1 MFAKMYIQ
9 IQMMHFSKINY
20 SYGEQRGAI
29 CARQATTTTPWH
41 NKHPIKEMWVT
52 KRLDIGPP
60 CKPTMVL

>member
-29 CARQATTTTPWH
+29 CARQARTTTPWH
-41 NKHPIKEMWVT
+41 NKHPIK
-52 KRLDIGPP
+52 KSGSLKD
-60 CKPTMVL
+60 